1 MTHRFRAAA
10 AVAAALVVLV
20 VLVACGQTA
29 APTSS
34 AAPVASG
41 ASGRP
46 QPSVLPAFVS
56 SELAVGPNRF
66 LFSFV
71 DPITN
76 VHVGSPDRTAS
87 VAFTGPAG
95 QVIAATPGTFVWA
108 IAGVSGVYVAP
119 VDFPAAGDWLAD
131 FTTAAPG
138 KPEERIGFQFQ
149 VLGKK
154 HVIVPGDKAPSV
166 DTPTLLSVGGDVAK
180 ISTDPKPDKKFYE
193 TSISGALAAHKPFV
207 LIFATPKFCQTST
220 CGPTLDKLKPVA
232 ASHPGVTF
240 INVEPYKLADDHGQL
255 QPVLDAGGN
264 LQTVP
269 ASDAYGLLSEPYVFI
284 VGGDGIVKAGYEL
297 IFTPDEIDKEL
308 AGLS

>member
-1 MTHRFRAAA
+1 MTHRFRSAA
-10 AVAAALVVLV
+10 AVAAALVVLA
-20 VLVACGQTA
+20 ACGPTA
-29 APTSS
+29 TSTPVGS

-76 VHVGSPDRTAS
+76 AHLGSPDRTAS

-95 QVIAATPGTFVWA
+95 QAIPSTPGAFVWA
-108 IAGVSGVYVAP
+108 IEGVSGVYVAP
-119 VDFPAAGDWLAD
+119 VDFPAAGDWVAA

-138 KPEERIGFQFQ
+138 KPEETIGFQFQ
-149 VLGKK
+149 VLEKK

-166 DTPTLLSVGGDVAK
+166 DTPTLSSVGGDVAK
-180 ISTDPKPDKKFYE
+180 ISTDPKPDKKFYA

-232 ASHPGVTF
+232 ASNPGVTF

-269 ASDAYGLLSEPYVFI
+269 ASEAYGLLSEPYVFI
-284 VGGDGIVKAGYEL
+284 VGGDGIVKASYEL

-308 AGLS
+308 ATLK

>member
-1 MTHRFRAAA
+1 MTHRFRIAA
-10 AVAAALVVLV
+10 AVAAALVALA
-20 VLVACGQTA
+20 ACGPTTTSTPA
-29 APTSS
+29 GSVAP
-34 AAPVASG
+34 AASG

-76 VHVGSPDRTAS
+76 AHLGSPDRTAS

-95 QVIAATPGTFVWA
+95 QAIPSTPGTFVWA
-108 IAGVSGVYVAP
+108 IEGVSGVYVAP
-119 VDFPAAGDWLAD
+119 VDFPVAGDWVAD
-131 FTTAAPG
+131 FTTAAAG

-149 VLGKK
+149 VLEKK

-166 DTPTLLSVGGDVAK
+166 DTPTLSSVGGDVAK

-232 ASHPGVTF
+232 AENPAVTF
-240 INVEPYKLADDHGQL
+240 INVEPYKLTDDHGQL

-269 ASDAYGLLSEPYVFI
+269 ASEAYGLLSEPYVFI
-284 VGGDGIVKAGYEL
+284 VGGDGIVKASYEL

-308 AGLS
+308 ASIR

>member
-1 MTHRFRAAA
+1 MTHRFRIAA
-10 AVAAALVVLV
+10 AVAAALVALA
-20 VLVACGQTA
+20 ACGPTTTSTPA
-29 APTSS
+29 GSVAP
-34 AAPVASG
+34 AASG

-76 VHVGSPDRTAS
+76 AHLGSPDRTAS

-95 QVIAATPGTFVWA
+95 QAIPSTPGTFVWA
-108 IAGVSGVYVAP
+108 IEGVSGVYVAP
-119 VDFPAAGDWLAD
+119 VDFPVAGDWVAD
-131 FTTAAPG
+131 FTTAAAG
-138 KPEERIGFQFQ
+138 KPAERIGFQFQ
-149 VLGKK
+149 VLEKK

-166 DTPTLLSVGGDVAK
+166 DTPTLSSVGGDVAK

-232 ASHPGVTF
+232 AENPAVTF
-240 INVEPYKLADDHGQL
+240 INVEPYKLTDDHGQL

-269 ASDAYGLLSEPYVFI
+269 ASEAYGLLSEPYVFI
-284 VGGDGIVKAGYEL
+284 VGGDGIVKAAYEL

-308 AGLS
+308 ASIK